1 MRKQI
6 GPLTPVTERAIERRF
21 QALLEKLQLADATN
35 TTVTLTP
42 WEVHYLLRQIDGPR
56 YP

>member
-1 MRKQI
+1 MPNDKE
-6 GPLTPVTERAIERRF
+6 EREHEKRF
-21 QALLEKLQLADATN
+21 RALLEKLQLADATN
-35 TTVTLTP
+35 TVATLTP